1 MVPRPAG
8 YDAAVSAENRH
19 LPIVVLDL
27 DGTLVDSVYQHVVAW
42 HAAFHD
48 VGLHVSAA
56 RIHETIGMGGD
67 RVVAQVAGDP
77 AEAAV
82 GEDVRRLH
90 DDYFR
95 SYLRTVCALD
105 GAADLVEAL
114 AGHGHRLVLA
124 SSSEADLV
132 DDLLE
137 LVGVRHHLTAV
148 VTGSDDAATKPAP
161 DMVELAIERA
171 GGGQAVVIGDAVWDV
186 LSAEA
191 AGVRVPRAAQRRR
204 QCRAAQLLRRVAGL
218 RRPARPARPPRGPS
232 ADAAGWLDDLS
243 SRGTRGGHV
252 RNPPESPRTAYGRS
266 RPAGLALV
274 AGVVA
279 GQPRRD

>member
-1 MVPRPAG
+1 
-8 YDAAVSAENRH
+8 
-19 LPIVVLDL
+19 
-27 DGTLVDSVYQHVVAW
+27 
-42 HAAFHD
+42 
-48 VGLHVSAA
+48 
-56 RIHETIGMGGD
+56 MGGD

-105 GAADLVEAL
+105 GAADLVETL

-124 SSSEADLV
+124 SSSESDLV

-137 LVGVRHHLTAV
+137 LVGVRHHLTAI

-161 DMVELAIERA
+161 DMVELAIDRA
-171 GGGQAVVIGDAVWDV
+171 GGGQAIVIGDAVWDV

-191 AGVRVPRAAQRRR
+191 AGVAVHRAAQRRR
-204 QCRAAQLLRRVAGL
+204 QRRAPQLLRRVAGL
-218 RRPARPARPPRGPS
+218 RRPARPARPPRGWS
-232 ADAAGWLDDLS
+232 AHAAGWLDDLS
-243 SRGTRGGHV
+243 SRVTRGGHV

-274 AGVVA
+274 AEVVA